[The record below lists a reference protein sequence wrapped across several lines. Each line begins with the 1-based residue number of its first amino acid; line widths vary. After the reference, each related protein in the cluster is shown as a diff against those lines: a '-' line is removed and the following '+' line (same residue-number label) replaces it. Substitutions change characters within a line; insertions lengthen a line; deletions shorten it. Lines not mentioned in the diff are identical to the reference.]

1 MVERSRDDALIV
13 AGGTSAEELA
23 GDPYIAVNLGEAFRH
38 HKPIAAWGEG
48 ITVLEA
54 CGIAK
59 DAAGVVVATKPS
71 RTFSTELIEAIGW
84 HRHWVRLMGV

>member
-1 MVERSRDDALIV
+1 VEYDALIV
-13 AGGTSAEELA
+13 AGGASANALA
-23 GDPYIAVNLGEAFRH
+23 VDPYIGVNLGEAFRH

-48 ITVLEA
+48 TAVLEA
-54 CGIAK
+54 SGIAQ

-84 HRHWVRLMGV
+84 HRHWARPIGA